1 LKIEDLRKSL
11 RSIIKKFKNG
21 MDAISPGG
29 LLFFTFW
36 PSCPPVFL
44 EDQQKVKR

>member
-1 LKIEDLRKSL
+1 MHLVLPE
-11 RSIIKKFKNG
+11 
-21 MDAISPGG
+21 G

-44 EDQQKVKR
+44 EDQQKVKRQINSAPSAFSSEAGGEII